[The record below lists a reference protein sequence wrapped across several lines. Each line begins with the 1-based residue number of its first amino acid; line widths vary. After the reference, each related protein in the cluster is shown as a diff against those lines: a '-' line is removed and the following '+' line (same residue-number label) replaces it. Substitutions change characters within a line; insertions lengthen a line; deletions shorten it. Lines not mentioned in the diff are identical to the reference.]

1 MTHESDFA
9 AGRVA
14 ADRSTVGVLR
24 PDEMLELTNEEATA
38 PAVEREQ
45 RVTALELFFDLVFV
59 FAITQVTGFLYHDPS
74 WLKLAEALA
83 ILAVLWFAWT
93 GYAWLGNTAG
103 TDEGAI
109 RVVLLAAMGPLLI
122 ASLAVP
128 HAFGKDALAFG
139 IAFFFVRGLHLTA
152 YAVLAR
158 DDPALRVVVLRLAQT
173 ILPAATVLVLAG
185 ALPGAWR
192 AACWAVALAIDYGG
206 LILRGTENWQ
216 VEPAHFAERH
226 GLIVIIALGESIVA
240 LGVGASSLGIHAGVV
255 TGALLGIAVAA
266 ALWWAYFDVV
276 AAVAERKLRA
286 AASAE
291 RALIARD
298 SYSYLHLPM
307 VAGIV
312 VFAFGVKTTLAHVDS
327 HLHGPAAAALCGG
340 IALYLL
346 ALSTLKRRNIGSFN
360 YPRLFAAAALVAL
373 APAATKLPALLAL
386 ALVAAVACGLIGYE
400 VRRYAEARDR
410 IRHQGA

>member
-1 MTHESDFA
+1 MS
-9 AGRVA
+9 V
-14 ADRSTVGVLR
+14 
-24 PDEMLELTNEEATA
+24 
-38 PAVEREQ
+38 VEREQ

-59 FAITQVTGFLYHDPS
+59 FAITQVTGFIYHDPS
-74 WLKLAEALA
+74 WTKLLEALA
-83 ILAVLWFAWT
+83 ILMVLWFAWS

-109 RVVLLAAMGPLLI
+109 RLVLLAAMGPLLV

-128 HAFGKDALAFG
+128 HAFGKDALVFG
-139 IAFFFVRGLHLTA
+139 IAFFFVRAVHLTA

-158 DDPALRVVVLRLAQT
+158 DDPRLRVVVVRLAQT
-173 ILPAATVLVLAG
+173 ILPAAGVLVLAG
-185 ALPGAWR
+185 LLPEPGR
-192 AACWAVALAIDYGG
+192 AVCWSAALAIDYGG
-206 LILRGTENWQ
+206 LILRGTANWQ

-240 LGVGASSLGIHAGVV
+240 LGVGASGLGIHAGVV
-255 TGALLGIAVAA
+255 TGSLLGIAVAA

-276 AAVAERKLRA
+276 ATVAERELRA
-286 AASAE
+286 ADSAR

-298 SYSYLHLPM
+298 SYTYLHLPM

-312 VFAFGVKTTLAHVDS
+312 VFAFGVKTTLVHVDS

-340 IALYLL
+340 VALYFL
-346 ALSTLKRRNIGSFN
+346 ALSTFKRRNIGSYN
-360 YPRLFAAAALVAL
+360 YPRLVAAAALTAL
-373 APAATKLPALLAL
+373 APAATRLPALISLG
-386 ALVAAVACGLIGYE
+386 LVAGIACGLIAYE

-410 IRHQGA
+410 IRHAPA

>member
-1 MTHESDFA
+1 MS
-9 AGRVA
+9 V
-14 ADRSTVGVLR
+14 
-24 PDEMLELTNEEATA
+24 
-38 PAVEREQ
+38 VEREQ

-59 FAITQVTGFLYHDPS
+59 FAITQVTGFIYHDPS
-74 WLKLAEALA
+74 WTKLLEALA
-83 ILAVLWFAWT
+83 ILMVLWFAWS

-109 RVVLLAAMGPLLI
+109 RIVLLAAMGPLLV

-128 HAFGKDALAFG
+128 HAFGKDASVFG
-139 IAFFFVRGLHLTA
+139 VAFFFVRALHVTA
-152 YAVLAR
+152 YAALAR
-158 DDPALRVVVLRLAQT
+158 DDPRLRVVVVRLAQS
-173 ILPAATVLVLAG
+173 ILPAATVLMLAG
-185 ALPGAWR
+185 FLPEPWR
-192 AACWAVALAIDYGG
+192 ALCWAAALAIDYGG

-240 LGVGASSLGIHAGVV
+240 LGVGASGLGIHAAVV

-266 ALWWAYFDVV
+266 SLWWAYFDVV
-276 AAVAERKLRA
+276 ATVAERKLRA
-286 AASAE
+286 AAPGE

-298 SYSYLHLPM
+298 SYTYLHLPM

-312 VFAFGVKTTLAHVDS
+312 VFAFGVKATLVHAGS

-340 IALYLL
+340 VALYFL
-346 ALSTLKRRNIGSFN
+346 ALSSFKRRNIGSFN
-360 YPRLFAAAALVAL
+360 YPRLVAAAALTAL
-373 APAATKLPALLAL
+373 APAAVKLPALSSLG
-386 ALVAAVACGLIGYE
+386 LVAAISCGLIAFE

-410 IRHQGA
+410 IRHASV

>member
-1 MTHESDFA
+1 VT
-9 AGRVA
+9 
-14 ADRSTVGVLR
+14 GVLEER
-24 PDEMLELTNEEATA
+24 PQEVVA
-38 PAVEREQ
+38 EREQ

-59 FAITQVTGFLYHDPS
+59 FAITQVTGFIYHDPS
-74 WLKLAEALA
+74 WTTLLEALA
-83 ILAVLWFAWT
+83 ILMVLWFAWT

-128 HAFGKDALAFG
+128 HAFGKDALVFG
-139 IAFFFVRGLHLTA
+139 VAFFFIRALHITA

-158 DDPALRVVVLRLAQT
+158 GNPALRIVVARLAQT
-173 ILPAATVLVLAG
+173 ILPAAGVLVLAG
-185 ALPGAWR
+185 ALPEPGR
-192 AACWAVALAIDYGG
+192 ALCWAAALAIDYGG

-255 TGALLGIAVAA
+255 VGALLGIAVAS

-276 AAVAERKLRA
+276 ATVAERKLRA
-286 AASAE
+286 ADPTR

-312 VFAFGVKTTLAHVDS
+312 VFAFGVKTTLVHVGS

-340 IALYLL
+340 VALYFL

-360 YPRLFAAAALVAL
+360 YPRLVAAAALTAL
-373 APAATKLPALLAL
+373 APAATRLPALVSL
-386 ALVAAVACGLIGYE
+386 ALVAAVACGLIAYE
-400 VRRYAEARDR
+400 MRRYAETRDR
-410 IRHQGA
+410 IRHLEA